1 MLVISRKN
9 GQKIMINDNIVI
21 TVVEARNGVCKIAIE
36 ADKYSFEMKLKN
48 GLGEQMLEKLT
59 NPDKPS
65 RILKF
70 KIKYHRWRNRQREM
84 KELRLLNKMRKLENI
99 EE

>member
-1 MLVISRKN
+1 MDFLTKKEAE
-9 GQKIMINDNIVI
+9 GLINDIKAK
-21 TVVEARNGVCKIAIE
+21 EIAIE

-70 KIKYHRWRNRQREM
+70 KIKYYRWRNRQREM